1 MAYRIFV
8 NDLLTLKYCRFLK
21 QARNIKYQKAMDS
34 LNVVMKSIIP
44 LLAAGIGI
52 GRHVSPRYLLLLQK
66 K

>member
-1 MAYRIFV
+1 M
-8 NDLLTLKYCRFLK
+8 
-21 QARNIKYQKAMDS
+21 QARNLKYQKAMDS